1 MVSKNLW
8 KQNHVLEY
16 SNKETPVSGSNK
28 KLHILKSS
36 AYPQARGG
44 VQWEEKD
51 DPVCG
56 VLLGFSWTSCMQYY
70 FLQTFTGNH
79 WKRET

>member
-1 MVSKNLW
+1 MHGDIRRGGFLFLRVVMVSKNLW

-44 VQWEEKD
+44 VQ
-51 DPVCG
+51 
-56 VLLGFSWTSCMQYY
+56 
-70 FLQTFTGNH
+70 
-79 WKRET
+79 